1 MKPFI
6 TLILVGLG
14 LSCASA
20 SAQTQEFKDHIS
32 KEFTLSKD
40 AGSSTLAIYNIS
52 GFIKVEGYAGTKV
65 VLEIDRSI
73 SAKTTELLEQGK
85 KEFLLQFDQDADS
98 IIAYIAQPY
107 DSRPNRNNWNN
118 GNGTNHRRIDYKYD
132 LDFTVK
138 VPYSMNLHVSTVNN
152 GNVTVKDVSGSLF
165 AHNVNG
171 AITLTNIKGATDAR
185 TINGNVEA
193 NYLASPPEQSKYYTL
208 NGDIKISYPA
218 NLSADLSFK
227 SFQGEFYTDFPNAE
241 LLPAK
246 VTKTQE
252 KRSDGTVYKLNK
264 DTAIRIGNGGKTLR
278 FETFNGNVYIKKQT

>member
-6 TLILVGLG
+6 SLLLVGLG
-14 LSCASA
+14 LSCAAA
-20 SAQTQEFKDHIS
+20 SAQTLEFKDHIS

-52 GFIKVEGYAGTKV
+52 GFIKVEGYSGTKI
-65 VLEIDRSI
+65 VLEVDRSI
-73 SAKTTELLEQGK
+73 RAKTSELLEQGK

-98 IIAYIAQPY
+98 VIAYIAQPY
-107 DSRPNRNNWNN
+107 DSRPNRNNWKD
-118 GNGTNHRRIDYKYD
+118 GTNHRRIDYKYD

-138 VPYSMNLHVSTVNN
+138 VPYSMNLHVSTVN
-152 GNVTVKDVSGSLF
+152 GGDVTVKDVSGSLF

-193 NYLASPPEQSKYYTL
+193 NYLVSPPEKSKYYTL

-218 NLSADLSFK
+218 SLSADLSFK
-227 SFQGEFYTDFPNAE
+227 SFQGDFYTDFPNAE
-241 LLPAK
+241 ILPVK

-252 KRSDGTVYKLNK
+252 KRGDGTVYKLNK
-264 DTAIRIGNGGKTLR
+264 DTSIRIGNGGKTLQ
-278 FETFNGNVYIKKQT
+278 FETFNGNVYIKKQS